1 MAQKN
6 RSLNVLLVVLAA
18 GVLLSSLVVVYLV
31 VNRLSPNE
39 ERSETVSTDG
49 QRVVYVTDES
59 DVDEATAIYLMDAD
73 GSNRRRLTGSALG
86 QCTHPIWS
94 PDGTLIAY
102 VDANPGENGIWDD
115 EDDRMDVWVVGADG
129 SEATR
134 VSDAV
139 SEALDARW
147 TQVNWSPDGTRV
159 AFAAEVHGENMGRA
173 YVVRADGSE
182 VEHSLT
188 LPFDVYNA
196 FWAPSGDALL
206 LIHENQGT
214 GIGAS
219 IVSLADQEVTELSQ
233 RLQGA
238 SWSSD
243 GTEIVIAA
251 DLAEQIIIVGR
262 DGSSHWAAE
271 VPGFP
276 VAVEWS
282 PNGEH
287 IAVATSDSYGR
298 QDNLSLHIITL
309 ETGGIV
315 TAASD
320 QAGGIFFVHWSPD
333 SRRIIYTT
341 TFERQQD
348 DGLPGADLMSYEVT
362 SGELVQLTTS
372 TAHIGIGHWSP

>member
-1 MAQKN
+1 MDQRN

-18 GVLLSSLVVVYLV
+18 GVLLSSGVVVYLIFT
-31 VNRLSPNE
+31 RLSPSE
-39 ERSETVSTDG
+39 ERSESVSFGG
-49 QRVVYVTDES
+49 QSIVYVTDES
-59 DVDEATAIYLMDAD
+59 EEDESTAVYVMDAD
-73 GSNRRRLTGSALG
+73 GSNARRVAGSAQG
-86 QCTHPIWS
+86 QCAHPAWS

-102 VDANPGENGIWDD
+102 VDANPGANGVWDD
-115 EDDRMDVWVVGADG
+115 DDDRMDVWVVSADG

-139 SEALDARW
+139 SEVLDSRW
-147 TQVNWSPDGTRV
+147 TQVNWSPDGTRL
-159 AFAAEVHGENMGRA
+159 AFAAEVYGESEGRA
-173 YVVRADGSE
+173 YIVHADGSE
-182 VEHSLT
+182 VEQSLT

-219 IVSLADQEVTELSQ
+219 IVSLADQEVIEISQ
-233 RLQGA
+233 NLQGA

-251 DLAEQIIIVGR
+251 DLAEQITIVGR
-262 DGSSHWAAE
+262 DGGSSWAAQ

-276 VAVEWS
+276 IAVEWS
-282 PNGEH
+282 PDGEH

-298 QDNLSLHIITL
+298 QDDLSLHIITL

-320 QAGGIFFVHWSPD
+320 QTGGIFFPHWSPD
-333 SRRIIYTT
+333 GRRIMYTT
-341 TFERQQD
+341 TFERAQEAD
-348 DGLPGADLMSYEVT
+348 LPGADLMSYDIG

-372 TAHIGIGHWSP
+372 TAHNGLGSWSP

>member
-1 MAQKN
+1 
-6 RSLNVLLVVLAA
+6 
-18 GVLLSSLVVVYLV
+18 
-31 VNRLSPNE
+31 
-39 ERSETVSTDG
+39 
-49 QRVVYVTDES
+49 
-59 DVDEATAIYLMDAD
+59 
-73 GSNRRRLTGSALG
+73 
-86 QCTHPIWS
+86 
-94 PDGTLIAY
+94 
-102 VDANPGENGIWDD
+102 
-115 EDDRMDVWVVGADG
+115 
-129 SEATR
+129 
-134 VSDAV
+134 
-139 SEALDARW
+139 
-147 TQVNWSPDGTRV
+147 
-159 AFAAEVHGENMGRA
+159 
-173 YVVRADGSE
+173 
-182 VEHSLT
+182 
-188 LPFDVYNA
+188 
-196 FWAPSGDALL
+196 
-206 LIHENQGT
+206 
-214 GIGAS
+214 
-219 IVSLADQEVTELSQ
+219 
-233 RLQGA
+233 LQGA

-251 DLAEQIIIVGR
+251 DLAEQIVIVGR

-372 TAHIGIGHWSP
+372 TAHNGIGHWSP

>member
-1 MAQKN
+1 MGQKN

-18 GVLLSSLVVVYLV
+18 GVLLSSAVVVYLV
-31 VNRLSPNE
+31 VNRLSPPE
-39 ERSETVSTDG
+39 ERSEIESTSG
-49 QRVVYVTDES
+49 QRIVYVTDES
-59 DVDEATAIYLMDAD
+59 DEDETTAIYVMDAD
-73 GSNRRRLTGSALG
+73 GSNRHRLAGSAQG

-102 VDANPGENGIWDD
+102 IDANPGENGSWDD
-115 EDDRMDVWVVGADG
+115 DDDRMDVWVVSADG

-139 SEALDARW
+139 SEALDSRW

-159 AFAAEVHGENMGRA
+159 AFAAGVYGEIEGRV
-173 YVVRADGSE
+173 YVVYADGSE

-188 LPFDVYNA
+188 LPFNVYHA
-196 FWAPSGDALL
+196 FWAPTGDALL

-219 IVSLADQEVTELSQ
+219 ILALADQQVTELSQ
-233 RLQGA
+233 NLQGA

-251 DLAEQIIIVGR
+251 DLAEQIIVVGR
-262 DGSSHWAAE
+262 DGSSHWAAD

-282 PNGEH
+282 PDGEH

-309 ETGGIV
+309 ETGGMV

-320 QAGGIFFVHWSPD
+320 QTGGIYFVHWSPD

-348 DGLPGADLMSYEVT
+348 DGLPGADLMSYDVG
-362 SGELVQLTTS
+362 SGELVQLTGS
-372 TAHIGIGHWSP
+372 TAHNGIGHWSP